1 MNSITKD
8 RFKRLAQFLFTVL
21 CIVVITLLLT
31 GCAPKQGYIIE
42 KDYDSAYFIYHP
54 STTSCSG
61 KPVICR
67 TTPGYQQ
74 YVPENFGIKIEA
86 ANGDTGWRSVSEK
99 TYAKIEIGDYYD
111 NGMITHSE

>member
-1 MNSITKD
+1 MTKILPILAAMFFVFCIT
-8 RFKRLAQFLFTVL
+8 A
-21 CIVVITLLLT
+21 
-31 GCAPKQGYIIE
+31 CAPKQGYIIE

-61 KPVICR
+61 KPVTCR

-74 YVPENFGIKIEA
+74 YIPENFGIKIEA

-111 NGMITHSE
+111 NGMITHSR